1 MKISPHTTHIPVDDN
16 LYLRLATVDDAPY
29 LYHLI
34 NTHREYLREWL
45 PFIDYSKSVLDTKAY
60 LRAVTDSKNI
70 AEEVYVILNQKSIA
84 GIIGLKGID
93 HVNRKTEI
101 GYWLSAAL
109 QGQGIMRRS
118 CAALLQ
124 YAFEEMRMNRVQIKV
139 GVGNGKSS
147 RIPQALGFTS
157 EGIQRDGEYL
167 NGRFHDLEIFSL
179 LAREWEKQNEQHL

>member
-1 MKISPHTTHIPVDDN
+1 MKISPHSTHIPVDTD

-34 NTHREYLREWL
+34 NTHREYLRKWL
-45 PFIDYSKSVLDTKAY
+45 PFIDYSMSVLDTKAY

-70 AEEVYVILNQKSIA
+70 SEEVYVILYQKCIA
-84 GIIGLKGID
+84 GIIGFKGID

-118 CAALLQ
+118 CQTLLRH
-124 YAFEEMRMNRVQIKV
+124 AFEEMSMNRVQIKV
-139 GVGNGKSS
+139 GIGNTKSS
-147 RIPQALGFTS
+147 KIPQALGFIS
-157 EGIQRDGEYL
+157 EGVQRDGEYL
-167 NGRFHDLEIFSL
+167 NGHFHDLEIYSL
-179 LAREWEKQNEQHL
+179 LLREWEQQN